1 MSCHKRFS
9 GGQKLSPNTLWQRY
23 SEGKQ
28 SAAQLAAQ
36 YGCSLKTIRRHL
48 AKAATQAECTLPQAP
63 VNLIMD
69 TTYFGRQWGVMVL
82 YDARSKRALTVT
94 AIERETNALYTQAV
108 AVLREK
114 DVVIQS
120 IICDGKS
127 GLLGAFPDIPVQMC
141 QFHQIKI
148 IMRHLTRKPKSPA
161 AQALRALALT
171 LTETTQAAFEAALK
185 RWYEQYAA
193 FLNDRSV
200 NEKTGHSHYTHK
212 RLRAAYNSL
221 KRHLPWLFTCERFPD
236 QGIPNTTNLLEGKFS
251 EMKQF
256 LRCHRGLKKES
267 KLRFIKKLFRKGAGL
282 KTPILSIRALRLEK
296 NTYFVHYASIYVAW
310 RSQYL
315 SRLTK
320 PAFTSL
326 GEPSIYPAWRGRG

>member
-36 YGCSLKTIRRHL
+36 YGCSIKTIRRHL
-48 AKAATQAECTLPQAP
+48 AKAATQAECALPQAP

-69 TTYFGRQWGVMVL
+69 TTYFGRKWGVMVL
-82 YDARSKRALTVT
+82 YDAISKRALSVFEVKNET
-94 AIERETNALYTQAV
+94 IECYRQEVAALQEKG
-108 AVLREK
+108 VL
-114 DVVIQS
+114 IQS

-127 GLLGAFPDIPVQMC
+127 GLLGVFPDVPIQMC

-148 IMRHLTRKPKSPA
+148 IVRHLTRKPKSLA
-161 AQALRALALT
+161 AQAQRALSLT
-171 LTETTQAAFEAALK
+171 LMESTQAAFEAALK

-193 FLNDRSV
+193 FLNERSV
-200 NEKTGHSHYTHK
+200 NEKTGLSHYTHK

-221 KRHLPWLFTCERFPD
+221 KRHLPWLFTCERFPNL
-236 QGIPNTTNLLEGKFS
+236 GIPNTTNLLEGKFS
-251 EMKQF
+251 EMKQL

-267 KLRFIKKLFRKGAGL
+267 KLRFIKD
-282 KTPILSIRALRLEK
+282 
-296 NTYFVHYASIYVAW
+296 YFAKES
-310 RSQYL
+310 S
-315 SRLTK
+315 
-320 PAFTSL
+320 
-326 GEPSIYPAWRGRG
+326 

>member
-1 MSCHKRFS
+1 
-9 GGQKLSPNTLWQRY
+9 
-23 SEGKQ
+23 
-28 SAAQLAAQ
+28 
-36 YGCSLKTIRRHL
+36 
-48 AKAATQAECTLPQAP
+48 
-63 VNLIMD
+63 MD
-69 TTYFGRQWGVMVL
+69 TTYFGHQWGVMIL
-82 YDARSKRALTVT
+82 YDARSKRALMVV
-94 AIERETNALYTQAV
+94 AVERETNALYTQAV
-108 AVLREK
+108 AALREK
-114 DVVIQS
+114 GVVIQR
-120 IICDGKS
+120 IICDSKS
-127 GLLGAFPDIPVQMC
+127 GLLGVFPVVPIQMC

-193 FLNDRSV
+193 FLNERSV

-267 KLRFIKKLFRKGAGL
+267 KLRFIK
-282 KTPILSIRALRLEK
+282 
-296 NTYFVHYASIYVAW
+296 NYFA
-310 RSQYL
+310 
-315 SRLTK
+315 K
-320 PAFTSL
+320 EPA
-326 GEPSIYPAWRGRG
+326 

>member
-48 AKAATQAECTLPQAP
+48 TKAATQAECTLPQAP

-108 AVLREK
+108 AALREK
-114 DVVIQS
+114 GVVIQS

-127 GLLGAFPDIPVQMC
+127 GLLGSFPYIPVQMC

-161 AQALRALALT
+161 AQALRALSLT
-171 LTETTQAAFEAALK
+171 LTESTQAAFEAALK

-193 FLNDRSV
+193 FLNERSV

-267 KLRFIKKLFRKGAGL
+267 KLLFIKD
-282 KTPILSIRALRLEK
+282 
-296 NTYFVHYASIYVAW
+296 YFA
-310 RSQYL
+310 
-315 SRLTK
+315 K
-320 PAFTSL
+320 EPA
-326 GEPSIYPAWRGRG
+326 